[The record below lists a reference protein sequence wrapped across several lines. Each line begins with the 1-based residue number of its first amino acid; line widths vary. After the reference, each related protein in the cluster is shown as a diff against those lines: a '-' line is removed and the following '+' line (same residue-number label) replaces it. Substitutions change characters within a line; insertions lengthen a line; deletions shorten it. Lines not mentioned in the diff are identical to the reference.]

1 MQSKDRGQVKWRM
14 LVDLCGGRVSPIK
27 AGQVIFRQGEAADE
41 LYFLAK
47 GRAKAT
53 VVSKCGKE
61 GVVDI
66 VLMGEFF
73 GERCLRDHAT
83 HIATVTA
90 LADGQI
96 VRMPAP
102 AVVQA
107 MQTNPSFAG
116 LIGDFLLTRIDKLE
130 ADVIN
135 HLFNS
140 GERRLA
146 RLLLM
151 LAHFGDDGYHAIA
164 PQVDQKTLAGMIGTT
179 RPRVSA
185 FMSKFR
191 KEGHIQYESG
201 RLVVHNT
208 LLNVA
213 LSNPRGA
220 S

>member
-1 MQSKDRGQVKWRM
+1 MQSKDRCQFEWRT
-14 LVDLCGGRVSPIK
+14 LLEVCAGRSAPIK
-27 AGQVIFRQGEAADE
+27 VGQVIFRQGEAADE
-41 LYFLAK
+41 LLFLTR

-66 VLMGEFF
+66 VLAGEFF

-83 HIATVTA
+83 HIATVAA
-90 LADGQI
+90 LAEGQI
-96 VRMPAP
+96 VRMPAS

-107 MQTNPSFAG
+107 MQTHPSFAR
-116 LIGDFLLTRIDKLE
+116 LIVDFLLTRVDKLE

-140 GERRLA
+140 SEKRLA

-151 LAHFGDDGYHAIA
+151 LAHFGDDGFDAIT
-164 PQVDQKTLAGMIGTT
+164 PQVDQKTLASMIGTT
-179 RPRVSA
+179 RPRVSV

-191 KEGHIQYESG
+191 KDGHIRYEDG
-201 RLVVHNT
+201 RIVVHNT
-208 LLNVA
+208 LLNVV
-213 LSNPRGA
+213 LSDPSYA
-220 S
+220 A